1 MSREPT
7 IQRVKA
13 LSGEDDVEVLDVL
26 PARVSFNGADLT
38 PRRVIRIGARFL
50 VEATEHPGQ
59 WWMGEPRDGELVVW
73 GSYGSL
79 EEAAAQH

>member
-1 MSREPT
+1 MSRERT
-7 IQRVKA
+7 IRQVKA
-13 LSGEDDVEVLDVL
+13 LSGEDDVEIVDVM
-26 PARVSFNGADLT
+26 PARVSCDGADLT

-50 VEATEHPGQ
+50 VEAVEHPGE
-59 WWMGEPRDGELVVW
+59 WWMGELRDGELMVW